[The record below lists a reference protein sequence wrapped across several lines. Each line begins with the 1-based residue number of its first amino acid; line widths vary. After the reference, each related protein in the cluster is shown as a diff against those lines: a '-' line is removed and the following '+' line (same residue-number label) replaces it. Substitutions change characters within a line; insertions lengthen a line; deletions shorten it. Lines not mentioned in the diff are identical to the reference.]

1 MPSEAPRPRMGLVLD
16 QVCAAERSHGD
27 SAAHTRANV
36 ARIGRSTCPSRSQV
50 KGGNIK
56 IKGFVAGG
64 SAQQSGTHS

>member
-16 QVCAAERSHGD
+16 QVCAAERSHGG
-27 SAAHTRANV
+27 SAAHTHTHA
-36 ARIGRSTCPSRSQV
+36 AGKGRSSCPFRSQV